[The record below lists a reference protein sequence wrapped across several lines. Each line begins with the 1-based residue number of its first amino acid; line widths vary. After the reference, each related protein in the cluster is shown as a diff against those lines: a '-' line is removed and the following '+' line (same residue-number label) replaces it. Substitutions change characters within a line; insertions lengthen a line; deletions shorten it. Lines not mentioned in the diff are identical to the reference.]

1 VRRALRAAL
10 GLSAVLALAS
20 HTLPLLPVVA
30 AEDAKPAAH
39 KARKKRARAVVK
51 PKPEKPSK
59 REKKAAPER
68 VAAAPDAV
76 VAAQTAAASANTQIV
91 KEGDTS
97 VKVMSFEGLGIE
109 GRLKSPQLVYF
120 VQRVQAE
127 FERPVLPHR
136 SFMPE
141 LADSTARE
149 PVR

>member
-1 VRRALRAAL
+1 MRRALRAAL
-10 GLSAVLALAS
+10 GLGAILALTLAAPCGVLAEDTRPTS
-20 HTLPLLPVVA
+20 HKL
-30 AEDAKPAAH
+30 
-39 KARKKRARAVVK
+39 RKKRVRERRAHK
-51 PKPEKPSK
+51 PDK
-59 REKKAAPER
+59 RAKGDKKSER
-68 VAAAPDAV
+68 VAAGPDSA
-76 VAAQTAAASANTQIV
+76 TAAAQAAAASTNAQIV

-141 LADSTARE
+141 LADTSARE
-149 PVR
+149 PLR